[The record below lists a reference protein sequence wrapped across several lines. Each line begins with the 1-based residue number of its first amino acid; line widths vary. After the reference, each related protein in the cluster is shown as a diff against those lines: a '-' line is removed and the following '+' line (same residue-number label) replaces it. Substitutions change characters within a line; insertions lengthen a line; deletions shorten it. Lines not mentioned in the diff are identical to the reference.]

1 MLDALGGARRLDFAQ
16 AQALAQEFFAN
27 REQAAENFE
36 LIARVLEEILCLKL
50 LRTPPA
56 AAAPEVAATMTK
68 MAEGFALDALLV
80 SLKGAVEAAGAIDAM
95 ANPRMQAE
103 QWWMTVGDALRSQ

>member
-1 MLDALGGARRLDFAQ
+1 LNALGGARRLDFAQ
-16 AQALAQEFFAN
+16 AQALAQEFFAS

-50 LRTPPA
+50 MRTPPA
-56 AAAPEVAATMTK
+56 AAPEIAETITK
-68 MAEGFALDALLV
+68 MAESFALDSLLM
-80 SLKGAVEAAGAIDAM
+80 SLKGAVEASAAIDEM

-103 QWWMTVGDALRSQ
+103 QWWMTVRDALGSQ